1 MKLIILS
8 QRPSLYSTFRLAQEA
23 KKKKIKTQTVNHL
36 KCKLTIEK
44 DRPQVL
50 IDMEELVGVNAIIP
64 RIGASSTFY
73 GAAVVRQFEMQNV
86 YSCVSSD
93 GLLRA
98 RDKLRCLQVLSKS
111 GLNLPKTAFTNYSE
125 DTKNL
130 IRAIGGPPL
139 IIKLLEGTQGLGVV
153 LVETRKA
160 AESVIEA
167 FNKVRARII
176 VQEFIKE
183 SAGRDIRVIVI
194 GGKVVAAMT
203 RTAPEGEFRSNI
215 HRGSVGEKIILNSD
229 QEEAAIKAAAVMGL
243 DTAGVD
249 MLFSERGPLIM
260 EVNASPG
267 LEGIEKATGIN
278 VAEQF
283 VKHILKSAR

>member
-8 QRPSLYSTFRLAQEA
+8 QRASLYSTYRLDLEA
-23 KKKKIKTQTVNHL
+23 KKKKIKTRIVNHL

-44 DRPQVL
+44 DTPEVL
-50 IDMEELVGVNAIIP
+50 VDMVPITDVSAIIP

-86 YSCVSSD
+86 YTCVSSD

-98 RDKLRCLQVLSKS
+98 RDKLRCLQILSKS

-130 IRAIGGPPL
+130 IKAIGGPPL
-139 IIKLLEGTQGLGVV
+139 VIKLLEGTQGLGVV
-153 LVETRKA
+153 LAETRKA

-176 VQEFIKE
+176 VQEFIQE
-183 SAGRDIRVIVI
+183 SIGRDIRAIVI
-194 GGKVVAAMT
+194 GGRVVAAMT

-215 HRGSVGEKIILNSD
+215 HRGSVGEKILLNSD
-229 QEEAAIKAAAVMGL
+229 QEEAAIKAAAAMGL

-249 MLFSERGPLIM
+249 MLFSVRGPLIM

-267 LEGIEKATGIN
+267 IEGIEKATGIN
-278 VAEQF
+278 VAEEF
-283 VKHILKSAR
+283 IKHVLRSA